1 MNVLKT
7 LAASRKFWLSLA
19 GVGTVVATVGFGV
32 GDENAEKIASLVVT
46 VVVALVAAIC
56 AEDVATKLKGT
67 DTTEQK

>member
-46 VVVALVAAIC
+46 VIVALVAAI
-56 AEDVATKLKGT
+56 AGEDIAAKLKGT
-67 DTTEQK
+67 DTEQK